1 MSQNDL
7 KTISLTMSIT
17 KNSHPPTKKSF
28 FKCNLED
35 WPIRLSHW
43 TAL

>member
-1 MSQNDL
+1 MTSVTQ
-7 KTISLTMSIT
+7 KMR
-17 KNSHPPTKKSF
+17 PPTKKIF
-28 FKCNLED
+28 FKCNLLD